1 MWPFGEN
8 DPDPGYALARSMI
21 AALPD
26 PALVIDGNGVVVFA
40 NDLAREVLDTD
51 PRRLHISA
59 NIRAPAMLEAVMA
72 VLNGEAVQTVDY
84 DMRFPVPRSLHAHI
98 AALLP
103 PSPKG
108 AVIVLRDLTREQQ
121 IERMRADFVA
131 NASHELRTPLAS
143 LSGFIETIQGAA
155 KNDEKAQARF
165 LGLMRSQADRM
176 KRLIDDLLS
185 LSRIEM
191 NEHVRP
197 SGEVDLARVAMHVRD
212 VLAGLAAEQACE
224 ITVDCDGPL
233 LVLGSR
239 DELVQVVQNLTE
251 NALKYAASGKRIELI
266 GRRAGGFVELRIR
279 DHGPGIAEQHIPR
292 LTERFYRVNVQ
303 ESRSRGGTGLGLAIV
318 KHIVIRHRGKLMIA
332 SELGKGSTFT
342 IRIPAK

>member
-1 MWPFGEN
+1 
-8 DPDPGYALARSMI
+8 MI

-26 PALVIDGNGVVVFA
+26 PALAIDDNGVVVFV

-51 PRRLHISA
+51 PRGLHISA
-59 NIRAPAMLEAVMA
+59 NIRAPAMLEAIAA
-72 VLNGEAVQTVDY
+72 VLNGECAQAVDY
-84 DMRFPVPRSLHAHI
+84 EMRFPVPRALHAHI
-98 AALLP
+98 AALKP
-103 PSPKG
+103 PAPKG

-155 KNDEKAQARF
+155 RNDEKAQARF

-197 SGEVDLARVAMHVRD
+197 SDEVDLARVA
-212 VLAGLAAEQACE
+212 
-224 ITVDCDGPL
+224 
-233 LVLGSR
+233 
-239 DELVQVVQNLTE
+239 
-251 NALKYAASGKRIELI
+251 
-266 GRRAGGFVELRIR
+266 
-279 DHGPGIAEQHIPR
+279 
-292 LTERFYRVNVQ
+292 
-303 ESRSRGGTGLGLAIV
+303 
-318 KHIVIRHRGKLMIA
+318 
-332 SELGKGSTFT
+332 
-342 IRIPAK
+342 